1 MNWAQ
6 FLNREIETI
15 YGTADKLMGQ
25 VDPGSLD
32 WKPATGSN
40 WMTVGQLLQHLTNAC
55 ETRPRG

>member
-1 MNWAQ
+1 MGP
-6 FLNREIETI
+6 R
-15 YGTADKLMGQ
+15 DKLMGQ

-55 ETRPRG
+55 ETPGQGADHRGLGFAQRREI